1 MYWLFVRNEL
11 NNRLEEMNCY
21 KLALIFTLKIYI
33 GIKIMIW
40 INGCFKDIEISSHFK
55 YLKIPKRNVLNK

>member
-1 MYWLFVRNEL
+1 
-11 NNRLEEMNCY
+11 MNCY